1 MTNKKHNTALV
12 FADGTVFTG
21 YGIGVKGITDGE
33 ICFNTALTGYQET
46 LTDPSFYKQ
55 IITFTFPHIGNVGT
69 NKDDVESSK
78 IFATG
83 LVTGV
88 DITEPSSYRST
99 EHFNTWLQKNNI
111 TGITG
116 VDTRAITRYIR
127 LNGAQNVV
135 IQHAE
140 SLEQINFTDLQ
151 NKAKAVSNMDGMELA
166 ALVTSSKKYSWDEAE
181 FDFTTNKYKKSPN
194 GRFNVV
200 AVDFGIK
207 RNILR
212 NLSAVGCNVTVVPAK
227 TNADEILGLNPDGVF
242 LSNGPGDPAETS
254 KYAESTIKKLV
265 DSDVPVFGICLGHQ
279 LLATALGAKTKKM
292 HQGHRGANHPVKNL
306 ETNKVEITSQNH
318 GFCVTRESM
327 GKDAKNELVETHISL
342 FDGTNEGI
350 RHRTKDAFSV
360 QHHPEASPGP
370 KDAFYLFEQFIA
382 VMEKRKRKAA

>member
-1 MTNKKHNTALV
+1 MTNKTKNAALV

-21 YGIGVKGITDGE
+21 YGIGAKGTTDGE

-69 NKDDVESSK
+69 NADDVESSK
-78 IFATG
+78 VYATG

-99 EHFNTWLQKNNI
+99 EHFDKWLQKNNI

-135 IQHAE
+135 IQHAN
-140 SLEQINFTDLQ
+140 SLEEINYDELQ
-151 NKAKAVSNMDGMELA
+151 KRAKAVPNMDGMELA
-166 ALVTSSKKYSWDEAE
+166 ALVTSPKKYNWDEGE
-181 FDFTTNKYKKSPN
+181 FDFTSNKYKKSA
-194 GRFNVV
+194 GGSFNVV
-200 AVDFGIK
+200 AIDFGIK

-212 NLSAVGCNVTVVPAK
+212 NLTQVGCNVTVVPAK
-227 TNADEILGLNPDGVF
+227 TSADEILGLNPDGVF
-242 LSNGPGDPAETS
+242 LSNGPGDPAETA
-254 KYAESTIKKLV
+254 KYAEDTIKKLV

-327 GKDAKNELVETHISL
+327 GKDVIETHVSL

-350 RHRTKDAFSV
+350 RHKTKDAFSV

-382 VMEKRKRKAA
+382 VMQKRKKKAA